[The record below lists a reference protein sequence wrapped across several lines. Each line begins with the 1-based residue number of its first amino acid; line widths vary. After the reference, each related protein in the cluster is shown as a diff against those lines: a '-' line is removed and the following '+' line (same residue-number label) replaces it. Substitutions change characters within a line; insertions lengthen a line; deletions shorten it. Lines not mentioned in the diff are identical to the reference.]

1 MPKPCHIWATLALLL
16 PLIAPADRLRV
27 GLGELDYP
35 PFYFVENGELHGAA
49 VEIAERVADTLGHE
63 LEYHR
68 FPWARVQY
76 FLRIG
81 QIDMVILYFK
91 TEKRARDVVYT
102 DRPHLFESSYLA
114 VPDHLDVEFDGNLRD
129 LEEYSFLAVRG
140 YWHGEQFD
148 QADYLHKIPVN
159 NETELLKALATRR
172 DFIGVGNKP
181 ALLMYAEALGVAEE
195 IRFLSP
201 PIDRGPDYMAFS
213 KAHPNAEALARAFS
227 DALDAFM
234 KTEEYRAILDKYS
247 FD

>member
-1 MPKPCHIWATLALLL
+1 MPKPRHLWAALTLLF
-16 PLIAPADRLRV
+16 PLISAADRLNV

-35 PFYFVENGELHGAA
+35 PFYFVEDGELRGAA
-49 VEIAERVADTLGHE
+49 VEIAEHVADTLDHE

-91 TEKRARDVVYT
+91 TEERAQDAVYT
-102 DRPHLFESSYLA
+102 DAPHLFESSYLA
-114 VPDHLDVEFDGNLRD
+114 VPEHLSVEFDGD
-129 LEEYSFLAVRG
+129 LKELADFSFLAVRG

-159 NETELLKALATRR
+159 NEEELLKSLATRR
-172 DFIGVGNKP
+172 NFIGVGNKP
-181 ALLMYAEALGVAEE
+181 ALTLYAEELGVADK

-201 PIDRGPDYMAFS
+201 PIDRGPNYIAFS
-213 KAHPNAEALARAFS
+213 KANPDAEALAAEFS
-227 DALDAFM
+227 AALKDFM
-234 KTEEYRAILDKYS
+234 KTQEYRAILDKYN

>member
-1 MPKPCHIWATLALLL
+1 MSKPHPFWAVLILLF
-16 PLIAPADRLRV
+16 PLIAAADRLNV

-35 PFYFVENGELHGAA
+35 PFYYVEDGELQGAA
-49 VEIAERVADTLGHE
+49 VDIAERVADNLGHD

-91 TEKRARDVVYT
+91 TEERAHDVVYT
-102 DRPHLFESSYLA
+102 DAPHLFESSYLA
-114 VPDHLDVEFDGNLRD
+114 VPEHLNVEFDGD
-129 LEEYSFLAVRG
+129 LKDLSEFSFLAVRG

-148 QADYLHKIPVN
+148 QADYLNKIPVN
-159 NETELLKALATRR
+159 NEEELLKSLATRR
-172 DFIGVGNKP
+172 NFIGVGNKP
-181 ALLMYAEALGVAEE
+181 ALSLYAEALGVSDK

-213 KAHPNAEALARAFS
+213 KAHPDAEALADEFTA
-227 DALDAFM
+227 ALKDFM
-234 KTEEYRAILDKYS
+234 ATDDYRAILDNYN